1 MVEGTCQ
8 TVVVRLPAL
17 VAWGTRVQTMADA
30 LATSIAA
37 TRPTI
42 SSCSSTS
49 TCWRSDIGRLLAALG
64 MGRGLPGGSVGIPK
78 L

>member
-1 MVEGTCQ
+1 M
-8 TVVVRLPAL
+8 P
-17 VAWGTRVQTMADA
+17 DA

-37 TRPTI
+37 TRSTI
-42 SSCSSTS
+42 SSRSSTS
-49 TCWRSDIGRLLAALG
+49 TCWRPNIGRLLAALR